1 MRDETTSVLF
11 LDVDGPLI
19 PMRAR
24 RLHQKGGG
32 SLHVWDPCAV
42 AVIAALLKE
51 TNSRIVVSSQGRILG
66 MRRFKEQMEQNGMP
80 WLLHED
86 WAISTDS
93 SMNRAEQIREWLSRH
108 PEVTAYAVLDD
119 ENMPEF
125 GSRMIKVSYND
136 GFLYEHESLLNLA
149 LHNHEKS

>member
-1 MRDETTSVLF
+1 VRDATKSVLF

-19 PMRAR
+19 PGRAR
-24 RLHQKGGG
+24 RLHQRGSG
-32 SLHVWDPCAV
+32 SLNTWDPCAV
-42 AVIAALLKE
+42 AVIAALLQE

-86 WAISTDS
+86 WAISTDKKMVRS
-93 SMNRAEQIREWLSRH
+93 EQIREWLSRH

-125 GSRMIKVSYND
+125 GSRMIKVTYND
-136 GFLYEHESLLNLA
+136 GFLYEHEALLNIA
-149 LHNHEKS
+149 LHTHDKQ